1 MCHVFRRDGGTVC
14 YAIWSLVEVDN
25 SAGDGGGATT
35 VYFLQDCQQSLD
47 TTVPAFC
54 VKNLDMIRMPAWV
67 TTAGVLGG
75 LAGVA
80 VWGHETDWTFTQ
92 FVHHAPH
99 ESHHGT
105 YAAHPESPSNTELH
119 VELTSAADLK
129 NAGVVVGHA
138 STRPMSEQI
147 VAHGEV
153 TYNQNKLAQLSA
165 RVPGTAWRVEKQVG
179 DQVRKGDVLALID
192 ASDVGRAKSEF
203 LQALVQAELKQQ
215 TLDRLKAVG
224 DAVPQR
230 QLREAESALREASVA
245 RFNAQQTLV
254 NLGLPIRYDDLANL
268 SDEARARKIHFLGI
282 STELTEGFDQAHT
295 TANLIPLVAPF
306 DGIVIRREIVIGE
319 MVSPDKPQ
327 FVLAD
332 TRTMWLKMS
341 VRKEDA
347 IRLAVGQIVDF
358 EADGVPGT
366 VHCRLMW
373 ISTEVDEK
381 TRTVQARGEVN
392 NPLLE
397 TNDSAAVSHV
407 GPSPQFSENRL
418 LRSNTF
424 GTGHVRIREEPL
436 AVVVPEK
443 AIVWDGKRHLVFVP
457 RADGVS
463 FEPRT
468 VGLGVTHDGFTEVLE
483 GLQTGEAVVVE
494 GSHTLKSEMAE
505 QLADGH
511 AN

>member
-1 MCHVFRRDGGTVC
+1 MWDDKTADDAERHGRPLS
-14 YAIWSLVEVDN
+14 I
-25 SAGDGGGATT
+25 
-35 VYFLQDCQQSLD
+35 QDCHQSLH

-54 VKNLDMIRMPAWV
+54 VKNLDMIRLPAWV

-80 VWGHETDWTFTQ
+80 VWGHETDWTFTH

-99 ESHHGT
+99 ELHHPT
-105 YAAHPESPSNTELH
+105 QAALPESASDSGAH
-119 VELTSAADLK
+119 VDLVSATDLK

-138 STRPMSEQI
+138 TTRPMSEQI

-153 TYNQNKLAQLSA
+153 TYNQNKVAQLSA
-165 RVPGTAWRVEKQVG
+165 RVPGTVWRVEKQVG
-179 DQVRKGDVLALID
+179 DEVRKGDVLALID

-215 TLDRLKAVG
+215 TLDRLNAVG

-230 QLREAESALREASVA
+230 QLREAQSALREATVA
-245 RFNAQQTLV
+245 RFNAQQSLV
-254 NLGLPIRYDDLANL
+254 NLGLPIRFNDLAEL

-282 STELTEGFDQAHT
+282 STDLTDGFDPAHT

-306 DGIVIRREIVIGE
+306 DGVVIRREIVIGE
-319 MVSPDKPQ
+319 VVAPDKPQ

-347 IRLAVGQIVDF
+347 IRLAVSQIVDF

-366 VHCRLMW
+366 VHCRLAW

-392 NPLLE
+392 NPLLG
-397 TNDSAAVSHV
+397 TNSSAAFV
-407 GPSPQFSENRL
+407 GTSSSPSQSENRL
-418 LRSNTF
+418 LRANTF
-424 GTGHVRIREEPL
+424 GTGRVRIREEPL

-443 AIVWDGKRHLVFVP
+443 AIVWDGKRHLVFIP

-463 FEPRT
+463 FEPRI
-468 VGLGVTHDGFTEVLE
+468 VGLGVTHDGFTEVME
-483 GLQTGEAVVVE
+483 GLQTGEAVVIE

-505 QLADGH
+505 QLAGGH
-511 AN
+511 AK